1 MDVETLRHCT
11 LNITPVRSFSREVH
25 GPDWKKKR
33 SQMETVSQQV
43 TPASLPLLTQWSCSD
58 LRKLENVIVSFQ
70 CPKWLVSKIHIIAEK
85 NQINTSD
92 NKNCA
97 EMLALAYI
105 QKCTY
110 TRLLL
115 VLKSEDHGKLET
127 SCFIHFFASHL
138 HHKSIF
144 LCYKTGMICTGDLC
158 MTSARNWNNSKA
170 VCLLYLLTLKN
181 NNFNIV
187 FGSKTC

>member
-1 MDVETLRHCT
+1 MVEYYTCT
-11 LNITPVRSFSREVH
+11 VLFSWSPRSWLKKNEVRWRQSVSRSRQRAFRCWHNEVALTSENLKMWLSHFSVQS
-25 GPDWKKKR
+25 G
-33 SQMETVSQQV
+33 
-43 TPASLPLLTQWSCSD
+43 L
-58 LRKLENVIVSFQ
+58 FQ
-70 CPKWLVSKIHIIAEK
+70 NYIIIIAEK

-115 VLKSEDHGKLET
+115 FLESEDHGKLET

-158 MTSARNWNNSKA
+158 MTSARNWNNSKV